1 MKGEEEEEI
10 PPACLSP
17 PLLLHF
23 FVVSRPPKEEEEARN
38 RDRECSGR
46 RRKGIRGHTESGEE
60 EKEREWKRPR
70 QTGMSPFPLPLSLL
84 LFPPFSILASVR
96 WGPGAGKIVPP
107 SFSSPSPSLAPGA
120 VDSANLCSFLPP
132 AAPNFSYGT
141 FFTAER

>member
-23 FVVSRPPKEEEEARN
+23 FVVSRPPKEEEEARD

-60 EKEREWKRPR
+60 EGERVEEASANRDEPFSPPSLFTSLSSVFHSSLRPLGSR
-70 QTGMSPFPLPLSLL
+70 SPENRSSLL
-84 LFPPFSILASVR
+84 FSPPL
-96 WGPGAGKIVPP
+96 
-107 SFSSPSPSLAPGA
+107 
-120 VDSANLCSFLPP
+120 
-132 AAPNFSYGT
+132 
-141 FFTAER
+141 